1 MVVKM
6 QLVVLIGEEVKRW
19 RMRRAMT
26 QIQLAERCG
35 LSPATIVRIERNQRE
50 PQPGTIRKLADALDI
65 DPSELT
71 G

>member
-1 MVVKM
+1 MVAKM
-6 QLVVLIGEEVKRW
+6 QDVVLIGEEVKRW

-35 LSPATIVRIERNQRE
+35 LSPATIVRLERNQRE
-50 PQPGTIRKLADALDI
+50 PQPSTIRKLADALDI

>member
-1 MVVKM
+1 M
-6 QLVVLIGEEVKRW
+6 QIVVLIGEELKRW

-35 LSPATIVRIERNQRE
+35 LSPATIVRIERDQRE
-50 PQPGTIRKLADALDI
+50 PQPSTIRKLADALDI